1 MCQIYVREINAEVL
15 ICLEKNMPDRLS
27 ALEEA
32 VKVLAREVVYERAHS
47 SRSVPRG
54 IDSDLV

>member
-32 VKVLAREVVYERAHS
+32 VKVLAREVVKERYNVNKNS
-47 SRSVPRG
+47 
-54 IDSDLV
+54 